1 MMKVDFIFR
10 GYKKM
15 SNLKLKGKSIAS
27 NIKPEWE
34 ELCHTCSAM
43 AKAVNWTKEDSRK
56 LLKQVRNESRPNRTY

>member
-1 MMKVDFIFR
+1 MRKGFIFR
-10 GYKKM
+10 RYKKM
-15 SNLKLKGKSIAS
+15 DNIRLKRKTIAS

-43 AKAVNWTKEDSRK
+43 AKSVNWTKEDSRK